1 MDFISLNNEAVSISQ
16 GAIQLQQKGA
26 LVYEYNPL
34 KVLRLGEDLIES
46 DKVTYPKGSLVD
58 LDTELL
64 PFDLNHPVDIIPQ
77 QSYDGSVNLI
87 LNDGNSFP
95 KLINTRFSSTGMNT
109 YQIVDRSGDNDT
121 NIYDES
127 SFDSDVSLYKKLNT
141 IPRLMFTG
149 LGTSGNLRVGNYVFY
164 FKLSD
169 SDGNESDFIAESGIV
184 TCHIGNINDPFSI
197 QGGIRDENSYKSVSF
212 ILTNIDSSYNNV
224 VVYYTR
230 STSDANA
237 NEIVSS
243 FKIDKNFAVYNNI
256 ARVNI
261 NGFENITQVSLND
274 INMQYNVVDSANAQT
289 ACQNMLFMGNVNNPE
304 IEYKEL
310 SDLSLRFLPHL
321 NLKNNIGWVN
331 EKYEDSTG
339 QYEYYNVQNI
349 YHKLGY
355 WNEEIYRFGI
365 VYILN
370 DFTLSPVFNVRGI
383 SDLVEN
389 VSYTKYKVYKNPVDP
404 NSSIEKIKAN
414 REYIPTNKD
423 SYKLDNQNENSKGV
437 VRINYSGNQL
447 QSSGI
452 VPIGIDFKIDKEA
465 LALLKRFTKGF
476 FFVRQK
482 RIPTTLCQAVTIGLE
497 STSHLPVL
505 PVNNGYLVERFIDD
519 DGVLTN
525 DFSRRYK
532 TISSDY
538 VSEGYAALCP
548 EFELRQPYFNQL
560 FTGTEFEVSMAK
572 SQFRTN
578 RFNNLALHYYN
589 LDYTT
594 NSSVGSETYNITAI
608 TDNIKLLKGKKEVF
622 SSRAGEAEE
631 QWRVS
636 YYEYRNKSKNAR
648 NLLRGAWGPFLGI
661 EGYNTNKMSL
671 INIKIPSY
679 NENSIDDYFSIRF
692 EDSSSFYAICDRT
705 LWEDVDESEEMAK
718 VSGIFRGDCFIG
730 NYTHRMCRNFQDPS
744 SPIND
749 DIVDAM
755 SWKDNYDPDNQE
767 SFSKINRGDVN
778 AITLGHWATI
788 KVCSN
793 INISMRCLDKSYSS
807 EEGLTGKPRGFYPLQ
822 AMSTGGE
829 SKIPESFVV
838 NDGINST
845 TSDKYNFELPDVPA
859 IKNHFGVRIM
869 YSDININDSFKNG
882 YRVFRLTNYRDY
894 PLTYGNIIKLVE
906 LFGNILCVFE
916 HGVALIPVNERVE
929 SGSGAGGSVFIN
941 TSNVLP
947 ENPRVLSD
955 TFGTQWAESVIK
967 TPYFVYGVD
976 IVGKKI
982 WRTNGETFE
991 VISDFKVQKF
1001 LNDNISLT
1009 EKEMTPII
1017 GIRNV
1022 KTHYNRFKQDV
1033 MFTFYDDI
1041 NTIEEKVWNL
1051 CYNEVLQKFI
1061 TFYSWVPSYSENI
1074 DNIFFTF
1081 DRDTSKAIAKLTK
1094 DYPLITLSEGNLIS
1108 PPTSTKLGSLRLNMN
1123 LEEYL
1128 VDYYLADDRLRNQ
1141 YFISTS
1147 GDVSISEALKDNV
1160 LWSFP
1165 VKAEVYHHLSTSEG
1179 NSKVID
1185 KTVYSTIT
1193 VATQEYYNTLTTSFW
1208 KHGKAGLMETKEPLR
1223 QTYWY
1228 GKQHPF
1234 EFEVVVV
1241 DNPSVHKLFENLVLL
1256 SNNVA
1261 PESFHYEITGDV
1273 YDFAN
1278 DRENMYFRQEATK
1291 DLYQYNGSDI
1301 LYDSDYLK
1309 LHPKQRDIIGSTS
1322 PYKERST
1329 MFPLYY
1335 TRVDTI
1341 NEIEDYYQAATSP
1354 HRDYQSLSGS
1364 EIVYDKR
1371 YDSYHIVTHVKGCP
1385 FKGMYKQRCKESDPG
1400 AIIDDSVPYPYIWAQ
1415 YGRLRG
1421 NMDFIEDNWYIQIPP
1436 INFYQKNELQW
1447 KVGKEGAWYPP
1458 LNLTNNPLPND
1469 MSVLEIKTENDIPK
1483 ELVKLGYG
1491 VNVDSFDTTK
1501 WETISNHRKES
1512 KIKDKVMK
1520 IKIRYAGD
1528 KLVYVTALK
1537 TIYNISYA

>member
-34 KVLRLGEDLIES
+34 KVLRLGEDLVES

-64 PFDLNHPVDIIPQ
+64 PLDLNHPVDIIPQ

-87 LNDGNSFP
+87 LNDGNTFP

-149 LGTSGNLRVGNYVFY
+149 LGTSGNLKVGNYVFY

-321 NLKNNIGWVN
+321 NLKNNIGWIN
-331 EKYEDSTG
+331 EKYEDSSG

-389 VSYTKYKVYKNPVDP
+389 VSYTKYRVYKNPVDP

-505 PVNNGYLVERFIDD
+505 PINNGYLVERFIDD

-532 TISSDY
+532 TVSSDY

-560 FTGTEFEVSMAK
+560 FTGTEFEVSMAR

-578 RFNNLALHYYN
+578 KFNNLALHYYN

-594 NSSVGSETYNITAI
+594 NSSIGSETYNITAV

-671 INIKIPSY
+671 INIKIPNY
-679 NENSIDDYFSIRF
+679 N
-692 EDSSSFYAICDRT
+692 
-705 LWEDVDESEEMAK
+705 
-718 VSGIFRGDCFIG
+718 
-730 NYTHRMCRNFQDPS
+730 
-744 SPIND
+744 
-749 DIVDAM
+749 
-755 SWKDNYDPDNQE
+755 
-767 SFSKINRGDVN
+767 
-778 AITLGHWATI
+778 
-788 KVCSN
+788 
-793 INISMRCLDKSYSS
+793 
-807 EEGLTGKPRGFYPLQ
+807 
-822 AMSTGGE
+822 
-829 SKIPESFVV
+829 
-838 NDGINST
+838 
-845 TSDKYNFELPDVPA
+845 
-859 IKNHFGVRIM
+859 
-869 YSDININDSFKNG
+869 
-882 YRVFRLTNYRDY
+882 
-894 PLTYGNIIKLVE
+894 
-906 LFGNILCVFE
+906 
-916 HGVALIPVNERVE
+916 
-929 SGSGAGGSVFIN
+929 
-941 TSNVLP
+941 
-947 ENPRVLSD
+947 
-955 TFGTQWAESVIK
+955 
-967 TPYFVYGVD
+967 
-976 IVGKKI
+976 
-982 WRTNGETFE
+982 
-991 VISDFKVQKF
+991 
-1001 LNDNISLT
+1001 
-1009 EKEMTPII
+1009 
-1017 GIRNV
+1017 
-1022 KTHYNRFKQDV
+1022 
-1033 MFTFYDDI
+1033 
-1041 NTIEEKVWNL
+1041 
-1051 CYNEVLQKFI
+1051 
-1061 TFYSWVPSYSENI
+1061 
-1074 DNIFFTF
+1074 
-1081 DRDTSKAIAKLTK
+1081 
-1094 DYPLITLSEGNLIS
+1094 
-1108 PPTSTKLGSLRLNMN
+1108 
-1123 LEEYL
+1123 
-1128 VDYYLADDRLRNQ
+1128 
-1141 YFISTS
+1141 
-1147 GDVSISEALKDNV
+1147 
-1160 LWSFP
+1160 
-1165 VKAEVYHHLSTSEG
+1165 
-1179 NSKVID
+1179 
-1185 KTVYSTIT
+1185 
-1193 VATQEYYNTLTTSFW
+1193 
-1208 KHGKAGLMETKEPLR
+1208 
-1223 QTYWY
+1223 
-1228 GKQHPF
+1228 
-1234 EFEVVVV
+1234 
-1241 DNPSVHKLFENLVLL
+1241 
-1256 SNNVA
+1256 
-1261 PESFHYEITGDV
+1261 
-1273 YDFAN
+1273 
-1278 DRENMYFRQEATK
+1278 
-1291 DLYQYNGSDI
+1291 
-1301 LYDSDYLK
+1301 
-1309 LHPKQRDIIGSTS
+1309 
-1322 PYKERST
+1322 
-1329 MFPLYY
+1329 
-1335 TRVDTI
+1335 
-1341 NEIEDYYQAATSP
+1341 
-1354 HRDYQSLSGS
+1354 
-1364 EIVYDKR
+1364 
-1371 YDSYHIVTHVKGCP
+1371 
-1385 FKGMYKQRCKESDPG
+1385 
-1400 AIIDDSVPYPYIWAQ
+1400 
-1415 YGRLRG
+1415 
-1421 NMDFIEDNWYIQIPP
+1421 
-1436 INFYQKNELQW
+1436 
-1447 KVGKEGAWYPP
+1447 
-1458 LNLTNNPLPND
+1458 
-1469 MSVLEIKTENDIPK
+1469 
-1483 ELVKLGYG
+1483 
-1491 VNVDSFDTTK
+1491 
-1501 WETISNHRKES
+1501 
-1512 KIKDKVMK
+1512 
-1520 IKIRYAGD
+1520 
-1528 KLVYVTALK
+1528 
-1537 TIYNISYA
+1537 